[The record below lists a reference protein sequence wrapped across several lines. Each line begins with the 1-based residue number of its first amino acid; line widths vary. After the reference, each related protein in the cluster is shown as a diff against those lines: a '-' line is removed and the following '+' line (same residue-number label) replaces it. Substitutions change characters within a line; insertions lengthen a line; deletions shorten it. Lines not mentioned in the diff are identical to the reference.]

1 MINEKDAL
9 ALMEVLY
16 PYFIKKYKEDNS
28 FKQTAQIVNGTV
40 VSINGAN
47 VEVRLNP
54 YDTNTITVKK
64 DTTITVAVGNS
75 VQIMYYDSL
84 KTARIIAKN

>member
-40 VSINGAN
+40 VSVSGAN
-47 VEVRLNP
+47 VKVRLNP
-54 YDTNTITVKK
+54 YDKTTITVKSN
-64 DTTITVAVGNS
+64 ITVKADES

-84 KTARIIAKN
+84 KTARIIAKNE